1 MNGNAM
7 KQQRGKEERS
17 QVSTN
22 NLQISNIEKGIKK
35 ATKYGSLPLHSRRRS
50 RIIYA
55 ILYLHVFF
63 FFDRTFSS
71 VIVLGASII
80 CSKIPGLAP
89 KQRILCQSHPD
100 AMVAVGEGVKVGF
113 KECQYQFRNNRW
125 NCTNAWTDE
134 APLGRAYTIGCR
146 ETAFTYAIR
155 SAAIAYSITHACSLG
170 SLMSCGCD
178 QTKFDGRFSAEGW
191 KWGGCSADIQYGLKF
206 SRIFVDS
213 REVDEDS
220 GTLMNLHNNGA
231 GRKALKDSIN
241 TECKCHGVSGSCS
254 TKTCWT
260 TLARFRVVGDKLSEK
275 YNRAKFVEP
284 IRGQRAMKPVFLKL
298 KKTNKYKKPSPSQL
312 VFLHRSPNF
321 CEYDLLTGSLGT
333 QGRLCNKTGTD
344 SDGCDS
350 MCCGRGYNTHQYI
363 QTWQCDCK
371 FHWCCLVSCRQ
382 CSQRTEQFT
391 CK

>member
-7 KQQRGKEERS
+7 EEQSDKEERS
-17 QVSTN
+17 AS
-22 NLQISNIEKGIKK
+22 QISTRNFKISSSEKVIKK
-35 ATKYGSLPLHSRRRS
+35 ATKYCSLSLHIRGRS
-50 RIIYA
+50 QIVYA

-63 FFDRTFSS
+63 VFDRTFAS

-89 KQRILCQSHPD
+89 KQRIICQSHPD
-100 AMVAVGEGVKVGF
+100 TMVAVGEGVKVGF

-125 NCTNAWTDE
+125 NCTSAWTDD

-178 QTKFDGRFSAEGW
+178 KTKLDGRFSVDGW

-220 GTLMNLHNNGA
+220 GTLMNY
-231 GRKALKDSIN
+231 
-241 TECKCHGVSGSCS
+241 
-254 TKTCWT
+254 T
-260 TLARFRVVGDKLSEK
+260 TMVRAEK
-275 YNRAKFVEP
+275 R
-284 IRGQRAMKPVFLKL
+284 
-298 KKTNKYKKPSPSQL
+298 
-312 VFLHRSPNF
+312 
-321 CEYDLLTGSLGT
+321 
-333 QGRLCNKTGTD
+333 
-344 SDGCDS
+344 
-350 MCCGRGYNTHQYI
+350 
-363 QTWQCDCK
+363 
-371 FHWCCLVSCRQ
+371 
-382 CSQRTEQFT
+382 
-391 CK
+391 